1 MNTQN
6 INTAA
11 SESTE
16 RWGNNPERR
25 LACVIAEQKS
35 YLNELCSLWNLQMPE
50 EEEVTEIDRL
60 LRCMS
65 NNVLDEGVISWQ
77 VSGPLLSYPVLQPWL
92 QAKAQAEHWYG
103 ETGRT
108 LWAASHQALLH
119 NMRAAIA
126 MYREDIC

>member
-6 INTAA
+6 VKTAA

-16 RWGNNPERR
+16 RWGANPIAR

-35 YLNELCSLWNLQMPE
+35 YLNELCGLWNLQMPE
-50 EEEVTEIDRL
+50 EDEAIEIDRL

-65 NNVLDEGVISWQ
+65 NNVLDEGVISWH

-92 QAKAQAEHWYG
+92 QAKAQAERLYG

-108 LWAASHQALLH
+108 LWKSAHKELKR
-119 NMRAAIA
+119 NMLAAIA
-126 MYREDIC
+126 MYREDIY